1 MYLQIFMKLSKEELP
16 FASASSNTEIPKESQ
31 TYYSPK
37 MSRVMFFSEK
47 GEEIP
52 LQINVCY
59 TVEGVKKGIYLYL
72 QAASQ

>member
-1 MYLQIFMKLSKEELP
+1 
-16 FASASSNTEIPKESQ
+16 
-31 TYYSPK
+31 
-37 MSRVMFFSEK
+37 MFFPEE